1 MLIAICEKENSTI
14 TRTKDDTTIKQ
25 NEDNKSAFNQMNLHQ
40 VKGKELEQKT
50 KQVNESDNVNWHK
63 KSFDAK
69 DKGNGSYSG
78 DGGKNRKNNPQNK
91 KTEQMIVKGQEGFDI
106 RI

>member
-1 MLIAICEKENSTI
+1 MAIGAIENATIA
-14 TRTKDDTTIKQ
+14 RTQDYTTIKQ
-25 NEDNKSAFNQMNLHQ
+25 NEDNKSVFNQMNLNQ

-50 KQVNESDNVNWHK
+50 KQVNESDSANWHK

-78 DGGKNRKNNPQNK
+78 DGGKNRKSTSQNK

>member
-1 MLIAICEKENSTI
+1 MAIGAIENATI
-14 TRTKDDTTIKQ
+14 EREQDKKKIKQ

-50 KQVNESDNVNWHK
+50 KPVNESDHVHWHK
-63 KSFDAK
+63 KSFAAI

-91 KTEQMIVKGQEGFDI
+91 NTEQMIVKGQEGFDI